1 MGKAGNMV
9 RVKAPATTANLGPGF
24 DTLGMALNLYL
35 QVEAELLSSGIEI
48 VFSGARDKSIMESP
62 QENLIYKAMNH
73 VFKQALYQPT
83 GLYIEIDNDIPIGK
97 GLGSSA
103 AAIVAGMF
111 TANRIIGDPFSPGE
125 LLRWAVDME
134 GHADNIVPCI
144 TGGLAV
150 AMVYEGEVYYQQVKP
165 GLELQVVVAVPE
177 FILAT
182 EESRS
187 VLPANIALPAVISNL
202 QRACFLLASLQ
213 NGDFSH
219 MDKAMQDM
227 VYQPLRKKFIP
238 GLNQVLKSALAAG
251 ALGAALSGAG
261 PSVMAFTTPGQE
273 SGVGQAMEE
282 AFDKSGVKAQILYL
296 KPDLEGIH
304 Y

>member
-1 MGKAGNMV
+1 MV
-9 RVKAPATTANLGPGF
+9 RVRAPATTANLGPGF

-35 QVEAELLSSGIEI
+35 QVEAELLGSGIEI
-48 VFSGARDKSIMESP
+48 VFSGVRDRSIMESP
-62 QENLIYKAMNH
+62 QENLIYKAMNL
-73 VFKQALYQPT
+73 VFKQALYHPT

-111 TANRIIGDPFSPGE
+111 TANRLIGDPFSSEE
-125 LLRWAVDME
+125 LLRWAVAME
-134 GHADNIVPCI
+134 GHADNIVPCR
-144 TGGLAV
+144 TGGLTV
-150 AMVYEGEVYYQQVKP
+150 AMVYEGEVFYQQVKP
-165 GLELQVVVAVPE
+165 GQELQVVVAVPE
-177 FILAT
+177 FILST
-182 EESRS
+182 EQSRS

-227 VYQPLRKKFIP
+227 VYQPLRQQFIP
-238 GLNQVLKSALAAG
+238 GFQQVIQSALAAG

-261 PSVMAFTTPGQE
+261 PSIMAFTVKGQE
-273 SGVGQAMEE
+273 AVVGQAMEE
-282 AFDKSGVKAQILYL
+282 AFNEAGVKTQVLYL
-296 KPDLEGIH
+296 KPDMQGVH
-304 Y
+304 YY